1 MKPYDMPD
9 YLSEEELLKLISD
22 IENEDIVKAPP
33 DIMENILSTVQE
45 EGTDFR
51 KAAYPEMMAPTAVDK
66 QPASEQKE
74 ISLIERRRYFIKYC
88 LRTAL
93 SAAAAIA
100 LTFSLPYLK
109 GTDGLFRF
117 SFISVTEDPDSMSRD
132 EITAGMNVPDKSE
145 VLSDRPG
152 RNSLLGLV
160 RSIDIKGY
168 IDQISIGGNF

>member
-1 MKPYDMPD
+1 MKPYDTPD
-9 YLSEEELLKLISD
+9 YLSEKELLKLISD

-33 DIMENILSTVQE
+33 DILENILSQVQAE
-45 EGTDFR
+45 DTDNK
-51 KAAYPEMMAPTAVDK
+51 KAAYPEMIS
-66 QPASEQKE
+66 PAAMDRSPVPEPRE
-74 ISLIERRRYFIKYC
+74 IDLMERRRYFIKYC

-117 SFISVTEDPDSMSRD
+117 SFISVTEDPGSMSRD

>member
-33 DIMENILSTVQE
+33 DILENILSQVQA
-45 EGTDFR
+45 EGTDR
-51 KAAYPEMMAPTAVDK
+51 P
-66 QPASEQKE
+66 PASEQKE
-74 ISLIERRRYFIKYC
+74 ISLMERRRYFIKYC

>member
-1 MKPYDMPD
+1 MKPYDTPD
-9 YLSEEELLKLISD
+9 YLSEKELLKLISD

-33 DIMENILSTVQE
+33 DILENILSQVQA
-45 EGTDFR
+45 EGTD
-51 KAAYPEMMAPTAVDK
+51 KP
-66 QPASEQKE
+66 PASEQKE

-117 SFISVTEDPDSMSRD
+117 SFISVTEDPGSMSRD

>member
-1 MKPYDMPD
+1 MKPYDTPD

-33 DIMENILSTVQE
+33 DILENILSQVQA
-45 EGTDFR
+45 EGTDR
-51 KAAYPEMMAPTAVDK
+51 P
-66 QPASEQKE
+66 PASEQKE

-93 SAAAAIA
+93 SAAAAMA

-117 SFISVTEDPDSMSRD
+117 SFISVTEDPGSMSRD